1 MINKIIDRLNDLKDE
16 TYKEFSSSLNPTAL
30 PMIGVRIPILRTI
43 AKEIVK
49 EDPIYFLENNPLNF
63 FELVSLHAMVLGLMK
78 SDLSV
83 ILKYVE
89 DFIPH
94 INDWS
99 VNDTF
104 CQTFKIAKK
113 YQKEVW
119 DFLMNYVNSNKE
131 FELRVVVVMMMC
143 HFINDEYINSVIEFI
158 DQTKHNG
165 YYYKMGCAW
174 CLQVIMVKY
183 PDLCYNYLECNHL
196 DDWTFNK
203 AIRKMIESYR
213 ISDDMKDK
221 IRKLI
226 RK

>member
-1 MINKIIDRLNDLKDE
+1 MIDKVIKKLYDLKDE
-16 TYKEFSSSLNPTAL
+16 KYRDFSSSLNPTAPL
-30 PMIGVRIPILRTI
+30 MIGVRIPELRKI

-49 EDPIYFLENNPLNF
+49 EDPIFFLEHNPLNF
-63 FELVSLHAMVLGLMK
+63 FEMIMLHAMVLGLMK
-78 SDLSV
+78 EDIEV
-83 ILKYVE
+83 ILKYVK
-89 DFIPH
+89 DFIPF

-99 VNDTF
+99 VNDCF

-119 DFLMNYVNSNKE
+119 EFLGDYFNSNQE
-131 FELRVVVVMMMC
+131 FELRVVVIMMMC
-143 HFINDEYINSVIEFI
+143 HFINDQYIDLVISFI
-158 DQTKHNG
+158 DSTKNDG

-183 PDLCYNYLECNHL
+183 PKLCYNYLLNNHL

-203 AIRKMIESYR
+203 AISKMIESYR
-213 ISDDMKDK
+213 IDNDMKDK
-221 IRKLI
+221 IRKLK

>member
-1 MINKIIDRLNDLKDE
+1 MIDKVIKKLYDLKDE
-16 TYKEFSSSLNPTAL
+16 KYRDFSSSLNPTAPL
-30 PMIGVRIPILRTI
+30 MIGVRIPKLRKI

-49 EDPIYFLENNPLNF
+49 EDPIFFLEHNPLNF
-63 FELVSLHAMVLGLMK
+63 FEMIMLHAMVLGLMK
-78 SDLSV
+78 EDIKV
-83 ILKYVE
+83 ILKYVK
-89 DFIPH
+89 DFIPF

-99 VNDTF
+99 VNDCF

-119 DFLMNYVNSNKE
+119 EFLGDYFNSNQE
-131 FELRVVVVMMMC
+131 FELRVVVIMMMC
-143 HFINDEYINSVIEFI
+143 HFINDQYIDLVISFI
-158 DQTKHNG
+158 DSTKNDG

-183 PDLCYNYLECNHL
+183 PKLCYNYLLNNHL

-203 AIRKMIESYR
+203 AISKMIESYR
-213 ISDDMKDK
+213 IDNDMKDK
-221 IRKLI
+221 IRKLK

>member
-1 MINKIIDRLNDLKDE
+1 MIDKVIKKLYDLKDE
-16 TYKEFSSSLNPTAL
+16 KYRDFSSSLNPTAPL
-30 PMIGVRIPILRTI
+30 MIGVRIPELRKI

-49 EDPIYFLENNPLNF
+49 EDPIFFLEHNPLNF
-63 FELVSLHAMVLGLMK
+63 FEMIMLHAMVLGLMK
-78 SDLSV
+78 EDIKV
-83 ILKYVE
+83 ILKYVK
-89 DFIPH
+89 DFIPF

-99 VNDTF
+99 VNDCF

-119 DFLMNYVNSNKE
+119 EFLSDYFNSNQE
-131 FELRVVVVMMMC
+131 FELRVVVIMMMC
-143 HFINDEYINSVIEFI
+143 HFINDQYIDLVISFI
-158 DQTKHNG
+158 DSTKNDG

-183 PDLCYNYLECNHL
+183 PKLCYNYLLNNHL

-203 AIRKMIESYR
+203 AISKMIESYR
-213 ISDDMKDK
+213 IDNDMKNK
-221 IRKLI
+221 IRKLK